1 MKFEHLK
8 AIFSSYKNAPAEV
21 RERFALSNAQTS
33 AFLFKLKEMSLV
45 SEALVLSTCNR
56 TEVYYIPEGEADIS
70 EALTKILLLEKGIAE
85 FDSYLKYFASIDD
98 HNQAVSRLFG
108 ISAGLE
114 SQVLG
119 DLQISSQVKHAYQL
133 AADANM
139 AGPFLHR
146 LMHTIFFTNKR
157 IVQETSFRDG
167 AASVS
172 YAAVELVE
180 TLTEHLAEPKI
191 LVLGTGKIG
200 ADVCRTLV
208 DKNFKN
214 LTILNR
220 TASKAQEL
228 AEELGVAA
236 ASLDNLKEA
245 VKSADVVIGS
255 VSGEEALVTKA
266 LVNEVG
272 IQNHKYFV
280 DLSIPR
286 SIEAEVEEI
295 PGAILYNVDHI
306 QSKTSEALEMRRNAI
321 PKVQCIIGQ
330 SMVEFQ
336 DWAKEMTFSP
346 TVQKL
351 KNSLE
356 QIRQEELARHLK
368 QLSDKEAELLDMV
381 TKNMM
386 QKIIKYPVLQLKAAC
401 KRGEADSLIDILH
414 DLFDLEKDV
423 KTEAK

>member
-1 MKFEHLK
+1 MKFENLK
-8 AIFSSYKNAPAEV
+8 AVYSSYKTAPAEI
-21 RERFALSNAQTS
+21 REKFALTKAQTGNL
-33 AFLFKLKEMSLV
+33 LFRLKAMGLV
-45 SEALVLSTCNR
+45 SEAIILSTCNR
-56 TEVYYIPEGEADIS
+56 TEIYYVTDNNVDLSSQLIS
-70 EALTKILLLEKGIAE
+70 LLLIEKGII
-85 FDSYLKYFASIDD
+85 DSGLNHQYFQSVDD
-98 HNQAVSRLFG
+98 HMAAVNRLFF

-119 DLQISSQVKHAYQL
+119 DLQITGQVKQAYQI

-172 YAAVELVE
+172 YAAVEL
-180 TLTEHLAEPKI
+180 TESVTDHISEPHI
-191 LVLGTGKIG
+191 LVIGTGKIG
-200 ADVCRTLV
+200 ADVCRTLK

-214 LTILNR
+214 ISIINR

-228 AEELGVAA
+228 AEELGFEYY
-236 ASLDNLKEA
+236 SLDHLKA
-245 VKSADVVIGS
+245 CIAKADVIIGS
-255 VSGEEALVTKA
+255 VTVEEPIVTRELVA
-266 LVNEVG
+266 QVG
-272 IQNHKYFV
+272 IQEHKYFI

-286 SIEAEVEEI
+286 SVEAEVEEV

-306 QSKTSEALEMRRNAI
+306 KSKTTEALEMRRNAI

-330 SMVEFQ
+330 AVMEFN

-356 QIRQEELARHLK
+356 QIRHEEVARHLK
-368 QLSDKEAELLDMV
+368 QLTEKEAELLETV
-381 TKNMM
+381 TKNLM
-386 QKIIKYPVLQLKAAC
+386 QKIIKFPVLQLKAAC
-401 KRGEADSLIDILH
+401 KRGEQDELIDILN
-414 DLFDLEKDV
+414 DLFDLERNTKV
-423 KTEAK
+423 ESK